1 MIKPYLLCACMA
13 VLLVC
18 AAMTAAVA
26 ATGAPRAARA
36 VAITTG
42 ESPGQPSVAVDPRE
56 GFVVTWQQQEGAGH
70 ALYFAVLDGE
80 GRERRRG
87 RIASGT
93 NWFVNWADF
102 PSLAVLDNGDWVTH
116 WLERNGENPHGYD
129 IRLVR
134 SRDAGRSWDPP
145 VSPHDDGTPVQHGFV
160 SLVPRGGDRVL
171 AVWLDGRHGVAA
183 TGAAGDHSGH
193 EHDDTMSL
201 RTAVLS
207 RNGRVQDALEI
218 DASTCSCCQ
227 TDAVRIAGRTIVA
240 YRDRTP
246 EEIRDIAILERD
258 RRGAWTQPQVL
269 HDDGWRIEGCPVNG
283 PAIAEAG
290 GRVLVAWPTAAGGE
304 YETRYIIRDAA
315 RLSDPGAGAMRVLA
329 PGSVTRGRLD
339 AAGWGRGFLV
349 TWLGRESGRD
359 GLQLAELDHAGNVR
373 AEQTLAALPLGRI
386 SGNPRLASWRDR
398 ALVAWVEPGAEGQ
411 PARLIAAIVESSKR

>member
-1 MIKPYLLCACMA
+1 MREYLLRACAA
-13 VLLVC
+13 ALLVC
-18 AAMTAAVA
+18 GGMPAAAAE
-26 ATGAPRAARA
+26 TGAHLAARA
-36 VAITTG
+36 VAIMTG

-56 GFVVTWQQQEGAGH
+56 GFVVTWQESEGNGH
-70 ALYFAVLDGE
+70 ALYFALLDGE

-87 RIASGT
+87 RIASGE

-116 WLERNGENPHGYD
+116 WLVRNGDNPHGYD

-145 VSPHDDGTPVQHGFV
+145 VSPHDDGMPVQHGFV
-160 SLVPRGGDRVL
+160 SLVPSGGDRVL
-171 AVWLDGRHGVAA
+171 TIWLDGRHGVA
-183 TGAAGDHSGH
+183 TPGAAGDHSGH

-201 RTAVLS
+201 RSAVVS
-207 RNGRVQDALEI
+207 RDGRVEGALEL

-227 TDAVRIAGRTIVA
+227 TDAVRVAGRTIVA

-246 EEIRDIAILERD
+246 EEIRDIAILKRD

-283 PAIAEAG
+283 PAIAVARE
-290 GRVLVAWPTAAGGE
+290 RVLVVWPTAAGGE
-304 YETRYIIRDAA
+304 YETRYVVRDAA
-315 RLSDPGAGAMRVLA
+315 RLADPGTGAMRVLA
-329 PGSVTRGRLD
+329 PGAVTRGRLD

-359 GLQLAELDHAGNVR
+359 GLQLAELDHAGAVQVQ
-373 AEQTLAALPLGRI
+373 QTLASLPLGRI
-386 SGNPRLASWRDR
+386 SGNPRLASWRGA
-398 ALVAWVEPGAEGQ
+398 ALVVWVEPAAEGRA
-411 PARLIAAIVESSKR
+411 ARLAGAVVTNQRR